1 MNVRQDEKNTHID
14 WELNG
19 VTAHMLDWFWAN
31 MEKGFY
37 LWHPIEHH
45 EFYWAVPPEEDNIV
59 GSVHVAPQTWGDG
72 QRIEPHIRIE
82 DLATLRK
89 EILDIIVYDH
99 AVVVGAISLTKKDY
113 KPENPVI
120 AYRVHQYESSDLGV
134 RGMSSCVNET
144 LEKGMVW
151 SKHASEEVG
160 YWGDFLPQ
168 MYQLYRVIDNPKVCP
183 FMSLKVERTGDTVR
197 YVAGK

>member
-1 MNVRQDEKNTHID
+1 M
-14 WELNG
+14 
-19 VTAHMLDWFWAN
+19 
-31 MEKGFY
+31 
-37 LWHPIEHH
+37 
-45 EFYWAVPPEEDNIV
+45 
-59 GSVHVAPQTWGDG
+59 APQTWGDG

-82 DLATLRK
+82 DLATLSK

-99 AVVVGAISLTKKDY
+99 VVVVGAISLTKKDY

-120 AYRVHQYESSDLGV
+120 AYRVHQWESSDLGV
-134 RGMSSCVNET
+134 KGMSSCVNET